1 MLNFP
6 NYYNDIL
13 NNYPDYIPSIYEQ
26 TIEKDL
32 ARTFPEE
39 EFFQKKENLDKLRNV
54 LIAFSR
60 RNSSIGYNQGFNFIV
75 GRILEIMEDEVRT
88 IFLLNL

>member
-6 NYYNDIL
+6 NYYHNIL

-32 ARTFPEE
+32 TRTFPEE
-39 EFFQKKENLDKLRNV
+39 EFFQKKETIDKLRNI
-54 LIAFSR
+54 LIAF
-60 RNSSIGYNQGFNFIV
+60 
-75 GRILEIMEDEVRT
+75 
-88 IFLLNL
+88 